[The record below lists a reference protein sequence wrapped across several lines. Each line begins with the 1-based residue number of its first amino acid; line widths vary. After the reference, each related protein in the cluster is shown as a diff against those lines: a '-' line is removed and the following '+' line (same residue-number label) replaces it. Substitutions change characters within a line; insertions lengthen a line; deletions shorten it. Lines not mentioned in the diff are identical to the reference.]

1 MAAAGDNVV
10 VPRNFRL
17 LEELEKGEKAMGS
30 FGYLSYGLADL
41 GAHSCVFRVTSIE
54 FAPPF
59 HASSPFPPYRSPP
72 TLTPPP
78 AHPTHR
84 LPPCTEEDVM
94 MVNWNGTIIG
104 PNNTPFESRIYSLQ
118 IECGE
123 SYPDAPPTLKFRTRV
138 NLPCV
143 TDAGLVERKSLP
155 VLSNWRRGNTIEDC
169 LNALY
174 MLMQHPS
181 SRRLPQPPEN
191 APEYP

>member
-1 MAAAGDNVV
+1 MCIRD
-10 VPRNFRL
+10 
-17 LEELEKGEKAMGS
+17 S
-30 FGYLSYGLADL
+30 
-41 GAHSCVFRVTSIE
+41 
-54 FAPPF
+54 
-59 HASSPFPPYRSPP
+59 
-72 TLTPPP
+72 
-78 AHPTHR
+78 
-84 LPPCTEEDVM
+84 
-94 MVNWNGTIIG
+94 
-104 PNNTPFESRIYSLQ
+104 IYSLQ

-123 SYPDAPPTLKFRTRV
+123 NYPDAPPAVKFRTRV

-155 VLSNWRRGNTIEDC
+155 VLSTWRRSNTIEDC

>member
-41 GAHSCVFRVTSIE
+41 
-54 FAPPF
+54 
-59 HASSPFPPYRSPP
+59 
-72 TLTPPP
+72 
-78 AHPTHR
+78 
-84 LPPCTEEDVM
+84 EEDVM

-143 TDAGLVERKSLP
+143 TDGGLVERKSLP

>member
-1 MAAAGDNVV
+1 
-10 VPRNFRL
+10 
-17 LEELEKGEKAMGS
+17 
-30 FGYLSYGLADL
+30 
-41 GAHSCVFRVTSIE
+41 
-54 FAPPF
+54 
-59 HASSPFPPYRSPP
+59 
-72 TLTPPP
+72 
-78 AHPTHR
+78 
-84 LPPCTEEDVM
+84 M

-143 TDAGLVERKSLP
+143 TDGGLVECKSLP

>member
-41 GAHSCVFRVTSIE
+41 GAHSCVFSCDVHRIRPYLSRVLSLS
-54 FAPPF
+54 ARP
-59 HASSPFPPYRSPP
+59 RSPP

-123 SYPDAPPTLKFRTRV
+123 SYPDAPPTLKFGR
-138 NLPCV
+138 
-143 TDAGLVERKSLP
+143 A
-155 VLSNWRRGNTIEDC
+155 
-169 LNALY
+169 
-174 MLMQHPS
+174 
-181 SRRLPQPPEN
+181 
-191 APEYP
+191 